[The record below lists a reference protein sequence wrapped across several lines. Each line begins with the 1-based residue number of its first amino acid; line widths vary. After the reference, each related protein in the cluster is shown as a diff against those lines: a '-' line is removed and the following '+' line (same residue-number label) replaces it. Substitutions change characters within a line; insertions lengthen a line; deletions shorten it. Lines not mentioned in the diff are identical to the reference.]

1 MIYTIFNEKL
11 SVSVDS
17 MGAQLRSVRS
27 ADGTEYLWQGDAL
40 YWGDSSPVLFPYIAR
55 LYKNSYTYRGK
66 VYNMGIHG
74 FAAKCEFVA
83 ESQRDSSITLVLRE
97 SADTLSQYP
106 FRFELRITYSLS
118 GSKLLVQNKVRNNDS
133 KLMPFALGAHPGFN
147 VPLDEGTEFED
158 YYLCFNEPCEPV
170 RVGFTDELFIS
181 GEDHPYPLEDGRY
194 IKLKHSLF
202 DEDAIIL
209 RNMAKSVTLG
219 CAKTD
224 RSLTI
229 SFYGFDYFG
238 IWHTPGTDAPYLCL
252 EPWSGLPSRQGVVE
266 ELTEKADMLMLN
278 AGEGFENEWLLSIR
292 EGK

>member
-181 GEDHPYPLEDGRY
+181 GENHPYPLEDGRY

>member
-17 MGAQLRSVRS
+17 MGAQLRSVRG
-27 ADGTEYLWQGDAL
+27 ADGTEYLWQGNAL
-40 YWGDSSPVLFPYIAR
+40 YWADSSPVLFPYIAR
-55 LYKNSYTYRGK
+55 LYKNSYTYRGEA
-66 VYNMGIHG
+66 YNMSIHG
-74 FAAKCEFVA
+74 FAAKCEFKV
-83 ESQRDSSITLVLRE
+83 ESQSDDSITLLLCE
-97 SADTLSQYP
+97 SEETFSQYP

-118 GSKLLVQNKVRNNDS
+118 GLKLLVQNKVRNTDT
-133 KLMPFALGAHPGFN
+133 KLMPFAFGAHPGFN

-158 YYLCFNEPCEPV
+158 YYLCFNEACEPL
-170 RVGFTDELFIS
+170 RVGFTDELFLS
-181 GEDHPYPLEDGRY
+181 GEDSPYPLEDGRY

-209 RNMAKSVTLG
+209 RNMAKAVILG

-238 IWHTPGTDAPYLCL
+238 IWHAPRTDAPYVCL
-252 EPWSGLPSRQGVVE
+252 EPWSSLPSRQGVVE
-266 ELTEKADMLMLN
+266 ELTEKTDMIMLN
-278 AGEGFENEWLLSIR
+278 AGEEFENEWLLSIR

>member
-17 MGAQLRSVRS
+17 IGAQLRSVRS
-27 ADGTEYLWQGDAL
+27 AAGTEYLWQGDAL
-40 YWGDSSPVLFPYIAR
+40 YWADSSPVLFPYIAR
-55 LYKNSYTYRGK
+55 LYKNSYTYCGEA
-66 VYNMGIHG
+66 YNMSIHG
-74 FAAKCEFVA
+74 FAARCEFAA
-83 ESQRDSSITLVLRE
+83 EYVSDNSITFVLRE

-118 GSKLLVQNKVRNNDS
+118 GSKLLVQNRVRNNDS

-147 VPLDEGTEFED
+147 VPLDGGTEFED
-158 YYLCFNEPCEPV
+158 YFLCFNEHCEPL
-170 RVGFTDELFIS
+170 RVGFSDELFVS
-181 GEDHPYPLEDGRY
+181 GKDSPYPLEDGRY

-209 RNMAKSVTLG
+209 RNMARSVTLG

-252 EPWSGLPSRQGVVE
+252 EPWSSLPSRQGVVE
-266 ELTEKADMLMLN
+266 ELTEKPDMLMLK
-278 AGEGFENEWLLSIR
+278 AGEEFENEWLLSIR

>member
-1 MIYTIFNEKL
+1 MIYTIFNEYL

-27 ADGTEYLWQGDAL
+27 ADGTEYLWQGDAH
-40 YWGDSSPVLFPYIAR
+40 YWADSSPVLFPYIAR
-55 LYKNSYTYRGK
+55 LYKNSYTYFGET
-66 VYNMGIHG
+66 YSMGIHG

-83 ESQRDSSITLVLRE
+83 ESVADDSITLLLCE
-97 SADTLSQYP
+97 SEETLSQYP

-118 GSKLLVQNKVRNNDS
+118 DSNLKVCNKVRNRDS
-133 KLMPFALGAHPGFN
+133 KLMPFAIGGHPGFN

-158 YYLCFNEPCEPV
+158 YYLCFNEPCEPL
-170 RVGFTDELFIS
+170 RVGFTEELFLS
-181 GEDHPYPLEDGRY
+181 GEDSPYPLEDGRY

-219 CAKTD
+219 SSKTD

-238 IWHTPGTDAPYLCL
+238 IWHAPRSDAPYVCL
-252 EPWSGLPSRQGVVE
+252 EPWSSLPSRQGIVE
-266 ELTEKADMLMLN
+266 ELTQKKDMLMLQ
-278 AGEGFENEWLLSIR
+278 AGEEFENGWSLNIR